1 MLYIEARD
9 PEPQLTCDTVT
20 LQAFCISL
28 STVLSKQSN
37 LSATPASANDQHAVR
52 ITNTAL
58 EESGTASGP
67 NGLDSRQAP
76 TLDGEACQRLGLQAV
91 DLASGLFFQQ
101 NSHPVHRQLLSGL
114 RKLPP
119 PSWEAVIESLVRQ
132 VILLHQRH
140 TCET

>member
-9 PEPQLTCDTVT
+9 PEPQTPCHTVT
-20 LQAFCISL
+20 LQAFCTSL

-58 EESGTASGP
+58 EESRTASEP
-67 NGLDSRQAP
+67 NGLDTRQAP
-76 TLDGEACQRLGLQAV
+76 TLDGEACQSLGLQAV

-132 VILLHQRH
+132 VRSSHQHH
-140 TCET
+140 TCQS